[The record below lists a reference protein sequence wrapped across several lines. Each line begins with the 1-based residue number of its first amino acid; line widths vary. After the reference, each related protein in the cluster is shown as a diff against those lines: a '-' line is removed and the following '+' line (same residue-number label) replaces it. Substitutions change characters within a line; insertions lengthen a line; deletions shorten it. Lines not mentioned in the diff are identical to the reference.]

1 MRKSFKPALVAL
13 SVLAA
18 SVVFAQ
24 PAAAETRH
32 TCRPSYVTNKCA
44 SGYTPART
52 DLHRVWIGLDTTSI
66 ATWEVWDRET
76 GVRVG
81 RGTVS
86 PNKSYRG
93 AVNGL
98 YGTKYQ
104 LTIKAD
110 WGTYGFICDC

>member
-1 MRKSFKPALVAL
+1 MRTPMKSALAAL
-13 SVLAA
+13 CLLAA
-18 SVVFAQ
+18 STVFA
-24 PAAAETRH
+24 PSASAETRH
-32 TCRPSYVTNKCA
+32 TCRPDYWTGKCA

-81 RGTVS
+81 RGEVG
-86 PNKSYRG
+86 PDKSFRTGIY
-93 AVNGL
+93 GL
-98 YGTKYQ
+98 YGKKYQ